1 MRSLDSGTQ
10 DSHRAEQALRALGF
24 SQFHEQVFSDRKL
37 GITLAG
43 FDGEVQN
50 LAKSYH
56 FPDHVTKLFHHA
68 KHAETSAVYVKEFKF
83 HLGQGRILHGAFATM
98 RKQNLIDMAYSFY
111 RLDFHLTPERIEHVH
126 KKAKRILGIKVGT
139 KKKVTV
145 QYRERQLSENDL
157 RAYDAYFRSK
167 AANGYRNKFI
177 QGQDEL

>member
-1 MRSLDSGTQ
+1 MHSLDSGTQ

-111 RLDFHLTPERIEHVH
+111 RLDFHLTPERIEHVR

-145 QYRERQLSENDL
+145 EYRERQLSENDL

-177 QGQDEL
+177 QGRDEL